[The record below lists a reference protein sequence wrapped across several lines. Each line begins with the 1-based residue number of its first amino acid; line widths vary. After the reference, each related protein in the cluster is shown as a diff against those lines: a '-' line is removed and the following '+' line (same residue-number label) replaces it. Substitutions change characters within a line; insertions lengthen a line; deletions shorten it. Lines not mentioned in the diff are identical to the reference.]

1 MANEEDD
8 PVVQEIDVYLAKSL
22 AEKLYLFQMGKLKEH
37 RRGRSVQQ
45 LKLGLWGQTGLR
57 SNSITP

>member
-22 AEKLYLFQMGKLKEH
+22 AEKLYLFQRRH
-37 RRGRSVQQ
+37 RRGRTVQW
-45 LKLGLWGQTGLR
+45 LKLGLWGQTVPTER
-57 SNSITP
+57 SNSITT